1 MLLVVFVLSFC
12 MIFKALNSRNGFK
25 KRIWECCK
33 KLFSVG
39 SIERRDA
46 YSVLS
51 LCLSSGSW
59 TDETTESFV
68 SEKDPVEFDLR
79 SEQEFWDEIKKG
91 LVWQNTPY
99 SYRLSNFHNRIIH
112 EYKTFPFRLLMRA

>member
-1 MLLVVFVLSFC
+1 MYILSRLVYLFLSCYDF
-12 MIFKALNSRNGFK
+12 FKAVKNSRNGFK

-51 LCLSSGSW
+51 LCLSSDSR
-59 TDETTESFV
+59 TDGTESYV
-68 SEKDPVEFDLR
+68 SEKDDVEFDFR
-79 SEQEFWDEIKKG
+79 SEQEFWEEIKKG
-91 LVWQNTPY
+91 LVWQKY
-99 SYRLSNFHNRIIH
+99 SLF
-112 EYKTFPFRLLMRA
+112 L

>member
-1 MLLVVFVLSFC
+1 MRLRKKRLCAFRLVFFFDLF
-12 MIFKALNSRNGFK
+12 MIFKIVNSRNGFK

-59 TDETTESFV
+59 TDGAEIFA
-68 SEKDPVEFDLR
+68 SEEDAVDFDLR
-79 SEQEFWDEIKKG
+79 SERELWDEIKKG
-91 LVWQNTPY
+91 LV
-99 SYRLSNFHNRIIH
+99 
-112 EYKTFPFRLLMRA
+112 